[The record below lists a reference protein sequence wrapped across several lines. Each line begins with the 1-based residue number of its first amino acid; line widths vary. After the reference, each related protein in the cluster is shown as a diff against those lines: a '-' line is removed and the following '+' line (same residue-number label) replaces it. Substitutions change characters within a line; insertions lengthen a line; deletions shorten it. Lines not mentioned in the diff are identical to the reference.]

1 MILGLWSRVYNSA
14 EVNCTGPSPIVQR
27 CTQIAPRSL
36 IMDIEQFRR
45 AGYAA
50 IDAICDYHQTLEQRP
65 VVAAVE
71 PGYLGKALPN
81 EAPQKG
87 EKFEDIAHDFQQL
100 IMPGITHWQHPAFYA
115 YFPTANTFESV
126 LADLLSSSVSNPGF
140 NWACSPACT
149 ELEAI
154 VMDWSAKLFGLDP
167 TFCIESGAGG
177 GVILTTA
184 SDSALTAVIAARSRY
199 TRLHPNVPLDSLVIY
214 GTSQTHSLGAKA
226 ALVLGLQF
234 RAIQVDIKDHFSL
247 RGHTLKSAI
256 DEDLGRGRHPF
267 VLIATVGTTSSGAI
281 DNIPEIGQ
289 ALSEH
294 PDVWLH
300 IDAAW
305 AGVALACPEFRKLS
319 YLDAI
324 NTYAHSFCTN
334 FHKWGLVNFDCST
347 LWVRQRTLL
356 TDALDVTPE
365 FLRTKH
371 GDTGTVIDYRNW
383 QIALGRRFRSL
394 KVWFVLR
401 SFGVEG
407 FQAHIRKGIE
417 LSKLFTSL
425 IEQNPLFELVVPRSF
440 ALTVFRLVPPSGLAT
455 PSLATPIGIKDE
467 SGLAQEKDL
476 VAGASPETTT
486 HAIPVKSKT
495 NALNRAFYARLSAR
509 KTLVLTQT
517 DLAGTF
523 CLRFAVGAVR
533 TEERHV
539 REAVDV
545 LVQEAQATLREWK
558 EA

>member
-1 MILGLWSRVYNSA
+1 MN
-14 EVNCTGPSPIVQR
+14 
-27 CTQIAPRSL
+27 
-36 IMDIEQFRR
+36 IEQFRR

-50 IDAICDYHQTLEQRP
+50 IDAICEYHQTLEQRP
-65 VVAAVE
+65 VVPSVE

-87 EKFEDIAHDFQQL
+87 ENFEDIAHDFQQL
-100 IMPGITHWQHPAFYA
+100 IMPGITHWQHPAFFA
-115 YFPTANTFESV
+115 YFPTANTFEGV

-154 VMDWSAKLFGLDP
+154 VMDWSAKLFGLD
-167 TFCIESGAGG
+167 TAFCIESGVGG

-199 TRLHPNVPLDSLVIY
+199 TRLHPGVPLDSLVIY

-234 RAIQVDIKDHFSL
+234 RAIQVDIKDNFAL
-247 RGHTLKSAI
+247 RGDTLKSAI
-256 DEDLGRGRHPF
+256 EEDLGRGKHPF

-289 ALSEH
+289 ALNEH

-305 AGVALACPEFRKLS
+305 AGVALACPEFRKVSHLN
-319 YLDAI
+319 AI
-324 NTYAHSFCTN
+324 NTHAHSFCTN

-347 LWVRQRTLL
+347 LWVRERTLL

-425 IEQNPLFELVVPRSF
+425 IEQNSLFELVVPRSF
-440 ALTVFRLVPPSGLAT
+440 ALTVFRLVPPSGLVT
-455 PSLATPIGIKDE
+455 PALTTPIGTKDE

-476 VAGASPETTT
+476 VAGASPETNNTR
-486 HAIPVKSKT
+486 AIPVKSKT

-509 KTLVLTQT
+509 KTLLLTQT

-523 CLRFAVGAVR
+523 CVRFAVGAVR

-539 REAVDV
+539 REAVDI
-545 LVQEAQATLREWK
+545 LVEEAQATLREWK
-558 EA
+558 D